1 MSVSTGMTGT
11 MTSRVR
17 VWVSANDPI
26 SLAGV
31 TSALRSRPELSLVRD
46 PEGQD
51 TQVVV
56 VVTDRV
62 DDSALRAVRSARRN
76 HGAQVVLVCGQLG
89 DDDDVVAAVEAG
101 ALALV
106 RRSEATP
113 ERLVVVIRGASRG
126 EGTVPPDLLGHLL
139 DQVGSL
145 QRQVLRPMG
154 LTFTGLTTREVDVL
168 RLIADGLDTAEI
180 ARRLNFSERTV
191 KNVLH
196 DITTRLQL
204 RNRPHAVAYALRE
217 GLI

>member
-1 MSVSTGMTGT
+1 MSVSTGTTGT
-11 MTSRVR
+11 LTSRVR
-17 VWVSANDPI
+17 VWVSASDPI

-31 TSALRSRPELSLVRD
+31 MSALRSRPELSLVRD
-46 PEGQD
+46 PDANDAE
-51 TQVVV
+51 VAV

-62 DDSALRAVRSARRN
+62 DEQALRAVRSARRN
-76 HGAQVVLVCGQLG
+76 HGVQVVLVCGRLG

-101 ALALV
+101 ALGLV

-113 ERLVVVIRGASRG
+113 ERLVSVIRGASHG

-168 RLIADGLDTAEI
+168 RLIADGFDTAEI
-180 ARRLNFSERTV
+180 ARNLNFSERTV